1 MTITRGSVL
10 MVTVLMVAALGA
22 AGCPKRPGSAVGSA
36 PAPSGTAS
44 AASSGSMAAAGQGSQ
59 SSAKAGAGGGK
70 SAATMHPSEFSQMAT
85 LKDVRFDFDRYDIRP
100 EDAKLLDANAKW
112 LKANGSVQVLIEG
125 HCDERGTQEYNLA
138 LGDRRAKAA
147 QTYLMSQGVSGNRLR
162 VISYGEDHPL
172 CAAHDESCWQMN
184 RRDHFLGG
192 GK

>member
-10 MVTVLMVAALGA
+10 MAAVLMVATLGA
-22 AGCPKRPGSAVGSA
+22 AGCPKRPGSAIGSA
-36 PAPSGTAS
+36 PSPSGATSS
-44 AASSGSMAAAGQGSQ
+44 AAAGSMAAPGQGSQ
-59 SSAKAGAGGGK
+59 SSAQAGAGGTK
-70 SAATMHPSEFSQMAT
+70 IAATMHASEFNQVAG
-85 LKDVRFDFDRYDIRP
+85 LKDIRFDFDHYDIRT
-100 EDAKLLDANAKW
+100 EDAMTLDANAKW
-112 LKANGSVQVLIEG
+112 LSSNGSVQILIEG

-147 QTYLMSQGVSGNRLR
+147 QAYLMSHGVSGSRIR
-162 VISYGEDHPL
+162 VISYGEEHPL

>member
-10 MVTVLMVAALGA
+10 MAAVLMVTALGV
-22 AGCPKRPGSAVGSA
+22 AGCPKRPGSAIGSA
-36 PAPSGTAS
+36 PTPSRTPS
-44 AASSGSMAAAGQGSQ
+44 AAASGSMAAAGQGGQ
-59 SSAKAGAGGGK
+59 ASAQAGAGGAK
-70 SAATMHPSEFSQMAT
+70 SAGMQPSDFSQLAN
-85 LKDVRFDFDRYDIRP
+85 LKDIRFDFDRYEIRT
-100 EDAKLLDANAKW
+100 EDAKTLESNAKW

-147 QTYLMSQGVSGNRLR
+147 QAYLVSQGVSGNRIH
-162 VISYGEDHPL
+162 VISYGEEHPL

-192 GK
+192 GR